1 MTEWKCT
8 VRTKSNYLQTV
19 YVDAYNHQ
27 DAVAAVEARTGGEC
41 IMAVP
46 EFSYDDS
53 QDTRSFESKSDIS
66 SPDSGCLIAIIAL
79 VLLSVAWKWVLLV
92 VGVGTLIWGLIHLL
106 NRE

>member
-27 DAVAAVEARTGGEC
+27 DAVTAAEARTGGEC

-53 QDTRSFESKSDIS
+53 QDARSFESSSDIS
-66 SPDSGCLIAIIAL
+66 SPDSGCLLAIIAL
-79 VLLSVAWKWVLLV
+79 VLLAVAWKHVLLI
-92 VGVGTLIWGLIHLL
+92 VGIAGLIWGLIYVIR
-106 NRE
+106 N